1 MDASHSQHKSNAHNP
16 LTRRILFLTLYLF
29 VGSLFTLS
37 GASSVWADGN
47 SDTDSDVDTRTAAG
61 LRV

>member
-1 MDASHSQHKSNAHNP
+1 MDARHSQYKSNAHNP

-29 VGSLFTLS
+29 VGSLFALS

-47 SDTDSDVDTRTAAG
+47 SDTDSDVDTRTAVG